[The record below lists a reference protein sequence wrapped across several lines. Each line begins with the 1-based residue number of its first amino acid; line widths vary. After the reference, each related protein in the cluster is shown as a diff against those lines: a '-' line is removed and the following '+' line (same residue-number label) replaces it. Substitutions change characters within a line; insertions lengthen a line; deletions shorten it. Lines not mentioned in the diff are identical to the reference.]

1 MRAAASGRA
10 GGTCAWIMIHEASR
24 GALCVAIDIAA
35 LWVDDTIMAPLD
47 ADLRFMQPGP
57 PVGRV
62 TRGLRGRGGRSV
74 WGAPTL
80 EVARSEERGADSR
93 GAARRAARVH
103 TFMFSGPGSFW

>member
-1 MRAAASGRA
+1 MWAAASGRA

-24 GALCVAIDIAA
+24 GALCVAMYIAA
-35 LWVDDTIMAPLD
+35 LWVDNDVAPLV
-47 ADLRFMQPGP
+47 AGLRFMQPGP

-62 TRGLRGRGGRSV
+62 TRGLRGRGGSM

-103 TFMFSGPGSFW
+103 TSMFTVGRGISW